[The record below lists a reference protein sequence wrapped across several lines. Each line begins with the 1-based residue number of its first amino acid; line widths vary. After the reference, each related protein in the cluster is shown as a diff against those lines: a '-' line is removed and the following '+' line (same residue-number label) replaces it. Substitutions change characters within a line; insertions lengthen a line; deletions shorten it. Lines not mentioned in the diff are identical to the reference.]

1 MRASLGFSLGPR
13 SLGPPL
19 PGPQSR
25 TRGLRAL
32 PAPLPVTGTWMDR
45 ASLPELGSQC
55 GFCLAGGRQTHLH
68 RPGPQAGH
76 RRRLAGRSHYEELL
90 LQGGAADAVE
100 GQDLHRE
107 LPFPA
112 GRQGRGTRGRRAHS
126 VRVRHGRGS
135 SRSHSLPVGRPAAR
149 WSGQAPARRL
159 VAPQVWETNVG
170 GWCPWP
176 GRSLY
181 RRGLLG
187 SPWKG
192 RPGPVPGRLS
202 TTLPPAPPEVGWVL
216 QPGAGRRAPQR
227 LQASGPS
234 SLRKR
239 TTVCK

>member
-1 MRASLGFSLGPR
+1 
-13 SLGPPL
+13 
-19 PGPQSR
+19 
-25 TRGLRAL
+25 
-32 PAPLPVTGTWMDR
+32 MDR

-55 GFCLAGGRQTHLH
+55 GFRLAGGPQTHLH
-68 RPGPQAGH
+68 CPGPQAGH
-76 RRRLAGRSHYEELL
+76 RRRLAGRTHYEELL

-112 GRQGRGTRGRRAHS
+112 GRQGRGTRGRRAHN
-126 VRVRHGRGS
+126 VRVRIHDSRGS

-149 WSGQAPARRL
+149 WSGQVPARRL

-192 RPGPVPGRLS
+192 CPGPVPGHLS